1 MNFTDFRLKVRRFL
15 RLYGNIF
22 FIVILVW
29 AMIFFVNMIVGN
41 RPKTY
46 TPTTSQESH
55 VSVIN
60 DSNSTPKSLQQ
71 PVEDMIKEYVGFCNE
86 GNYQAAFDMLSD
98 DCKLYAFDDNIVNF
112 MSHVYTKIPEPR
124 EYAIQSYSTV
134 EYGGKPMYVYE
145 VKYTQDLL
153 ATGLTDL
160 EYGFTSENMTFTR
173 GIEGME
179 MSVGNYIYHKDI
191 KSISENEYLKIDIVD
206 KVVNYSV
213 ETYKVKLTNRSN
225 YTVVIADGQELNEV
239 VLKLPH
245 EVRVR
250 SEITDIVLDPLESQ
264 ELEFTFKKF
273 ADDGDESISLLFS
286 SIRVMEK
293 YSGTE
298 DVPEEVIQSEIDN
311 ALSKFSMDVNVLE

>member
-1 MNFTDFRLKVRRFL
+1 MKNWKVAL
-15 RLYGNIF
+15 TLG
-22 FIVILVW
+22 ILCCILSI
-29 AMIFFVNMIVGN
+29 AISIQF
-41 RPKTY
+41 KT
-46 TPTTSQESH
+46 
-55 VSVIN
+55 IN

-134 EYGGKPMYVYE
+134 EYGGKQMYVYE

-153 ATGLTDL
+153 ATGLTDS

-239 VLKLPH
+239 VLKLRNSFIKRLSQKI
-245 EVRVR
+245 VNNILNLF
-250 SEITDIVLDPLESQ
+250 SEIIYEPNDFIGISFIIICILSLMYNDYN
-264 ELEFTFKKF
+264 KF
-273 ADDGDESISLLFS
+273 NLLL
-286 SIRVMEK
+286 K
-293 YSGTE
+293 L
-298 DVPEEVIQSEIDN
+298 N
-311 ALSKFSMDVNVLE
+311 

>member
-1 MNFTDFRLKVRRFL
+1 MQFL
-15 RLYGNIF
+15 YETNSST
-22 FIVILVW
+22 
-29 AMIFFVNMIVGN
+29 N
-41 RPKTY
+41 PS
-46 TPTTSQESH
+46 TSTQVKE
-55 VSVIN
+55 
-60 DSNSTPKSLQQ
+60 
-71 PVEDMIKEYVGFCNE
+71 PV
-86 GNYQAAFDMLSD
+86 
-98 DCKLYAFDDNIVNF
+98 
-112 MSHVYTKIPEPR
+112 
-124 EYAIQSYSTV
+124 
-134 EYGGKPMYVYE
+134 
-145 VKYTQDLL
+145 
-153 ATGLTDL
+153 
-160 EYGFTSENMTFTR
+160 
-173 GIEGME
+173 
-179 MSVGNYIYHKDI
+179 
-191 KSISENEYLKIDIVD
+191 ENEYLKIDIVD

-298 DVPEEVIQSEIDN
+298 DIPEEVIQSEIDN